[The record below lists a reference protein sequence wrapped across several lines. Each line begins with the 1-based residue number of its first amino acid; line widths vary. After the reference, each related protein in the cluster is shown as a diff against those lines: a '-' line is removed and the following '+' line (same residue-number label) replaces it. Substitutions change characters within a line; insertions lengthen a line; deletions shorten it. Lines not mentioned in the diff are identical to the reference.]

1 MQITKQYRKEKTSDK
16 TSERGELLKF
26 FKETLNQS
34 REKSG
39 YKNLTFPRV
48 AHLLQG
54 IPTKDLY
61 FLQSSMRSRD
71 LDAACKLFYWSLR
84 PKEDEIVNG

>member
-1 MQITKQYRKEKTSDK
+1 MQITKQYRKEKSNQT
-16 TSERGELLKF
+16 ERGELLRYF
-26 FKETLNQS
+26 LQTLNQS

-54 IPTKDLY
+54 QDVPTLYYMKSCMKD
-61 FLQSSMRSRD
+61 RD
-71 LDAACKLFYWSLR
+71 LEAACKFFYWSIR
-84 PKEDEIVNG
+84 PETEKEPQ

>member
-1 MQITKQYRKEKTSDK
+1 MLITKKYTKSTSKET
-16 TSERGELLKF
+16 ERGSLLRYF
-26 FKETLNQS
+26 LETLNQS

-84 PKEDEIVNG
+84 PKEDEIING

>member
-1 MQITKQYRKEKTSDK
+1 MQITKQYRKEKSNQT
-16 TSERGELLKF
+16 ERGELLRYF
-26 FKETLNQS
+26 LQTLNQS

-39 YKNLTFPRV
+39 YKNLSFPRV

-61 FLQSSMRSRD
+61 FLQSSMKSRD

-84 PKEDEIVNG
+84 PQEEVEPQ